1 MALFLSPDIYTMN
14 RQRLIVL
21 GVVAFIGLVIV
32 LAAGSSMFITIE
44 PGHKGVI
51 FRRFGGGI
59 DKDPANIFDQGF
71 HMIAPWNKLFIYD
84 VRIQE
89 QTEEM
94 DVLAKNGLNI
104 HIDLSFRYFPQP
116 SQIGNLHDEIG
127 TDYANVV
134 VIPEIRSSTRKV
146 IGKYNPEELYSTKRE
161 AIQTE
166 IFEKTQI
173 ALEKKQITLD
183 AVLIRSVK
191 LPTTIE
197 TAIQSKLKQEQ
208 LSAEYEFKIDK
219 EKKEAERKRIEAQGI
234 KDFQDIVA
242 TGISDKLLRWKGIEA
257 TQELANSPN
266 TKIIVIGNQ
275 GDGLPLILGNQ

>member
-1 MALFLSPDIYTMN
+1 MKN

-21 GVVAFIGLVIV
+21 AVAAFFILILVIGM
-32 LAAGSSMFITIE
+32 GSNMFVTIE
-44 PGHKGVI
+44 AGHKGVL

-59 DKDPANIFDQGF
+59 DMDADFGQGF

-84 VRIQE
+84 VRVQE
-89 QTEEM
+89 KTEEM

-104 HIDLSFRYFPQP
+104 HIDLSFRYYPEQEK
-116 SQIGNLHDEIG
+116 IAHLHDEIG
-127 TDYANVV
+127 SNYANVI
-134 VIPEIRSSTRKV
+134 VIPEIRSATRKV

-166 IFEKTQI
+166 MFDQTAAALKEKNVV
-173 ALEKKQITLD
+173 LD

-191 LPTTIE
+191 LPPTIE

-208 LSAEYEFKIDK
+208 LSAEYEFKIEK
-219 EKKEAERKRIEAQGI
+219 EKKEADRKRIEAQGI

-266 TKIIVIGNQ
+266 SKIIVIGNSK
-275 GDGLPLILGNQ
+275 DGLPLILGNN